1 MSAHTAA
8 SKIPSLS
15 HIDAK
20 WEEPNL
26 SASAATAVR
35 ARSSRGLAAWLSAR
49 VAGLQKW
56 RQDNAAA
63 AELARMSDHELMDIG
78 ITRSDLSRVFDPSF
92 NQDSRARGIR
102 R

>member
-8 SKIPSLS
+8 FKTPSLS

-20 WEEPNL
+20 WKEPNP
-26 SASAATAVR
+26 SASAATD
-35 ARSSRGLAAWLSAR
+35 GLAAWLSAW

-56 RQDNAAA
+56 LQENAAA